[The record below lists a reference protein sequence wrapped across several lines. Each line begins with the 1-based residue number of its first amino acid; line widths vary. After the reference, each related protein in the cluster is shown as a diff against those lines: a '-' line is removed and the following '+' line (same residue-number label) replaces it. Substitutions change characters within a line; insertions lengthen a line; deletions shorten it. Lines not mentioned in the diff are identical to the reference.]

1 MKIMVYNLAGEQ
13 AAELSERF
21 PAGPGQSLTWDCRDA
36 APGVYLARVLINGAE
51 KAKLKVS
58 VIK

>member
-1 MKIMVYNLAGEQ
+1 MVYNLAGEQ